1 MNKPESSFTGEP
13 VLPAESCRAQL
24 ALILG
29 SADFDA
35 TGREHRFLNYVVEEA
50 LSGRG
55 DRIKAYTIAVEVF
68 GRGQSFDPQT
78 DPIVRIEAGHLR
90 RALERYYLTS
100 GQRDPVLITIPKGG
114 YVPAFARRAE
124 TQLAPVE
131 APLVTQPVTEHPP
144 LWRTRPRLLT
154 AVLMV
159 LLAIVASVSAWWW
172 APDTYSEPAKP
183 RVLVETFDN
192 PGGTQAAGVVASGLK
207 EEIVE
212 QLSKF
217 RDLLVMESAP
227 KPDDASLAPPRF
239 VIKGS
244 VTLSDEAFHL
254 RVRLINRG
262 TGSVI
267 WANSYDGPLKVSA
280 FRDAQKEIARSVS
293 QNLAQVY
300 GVIFQADEDLN
311 VSNAPDD
318 WAAYGCTLSF
328 YAYRLDVDPERRSA
342 VRTCLEKVVDRFPGY
357 ATAWGLLS
365 LVYMDDYR
373 FEFSADGASPASML
387 ERALAAARQ
396 AVALDP
402 QNMRA
407 RQAEMLALYFD
418 GQIGAAL
425 ELGKES
431 LTVNPSDTEFLS
443 EYGERL
449 AVSGN
454 WKEGC
459 PLISEARQLNPGASA
474 YYEVDLALCSYFA
487 ADYKQAVIWLEK
499 TPAPT
504 NPVYHLVAAA
514 IYGEAGKAVEARRES
529 IWLQQNY
536 PELVKNLRRQVS
548 MRLARPQDAEAILD
562 SLGKAG
568 LVIPD

>member
-1 MNKPESSFTGEP
+1 MNKPESFFTAEP
-13 VLPAESCRAQL
+13 ALPAESCRAQL

-35 TGREHRFLNYVVEEA
+35 TGREHRFLSYVVEEA

-100 GQRDPVLITIPKGG
+100 GQRDPILITIPKGG

-124 TQLAPVE
+124 TQLAPLP
-131 APLVTQPVTEHPP
+131 APLVAQPVTEHPP

-159 LLAIVASVSAWWW
+159 LLAIVASVSVWWW
-172 APDTYSEPAKP
+172 GPAQHGEPEKP
-183 RVLVETFDN
+183 RVLVQAFDN

-227 KPDDASLAPPRF
+227 KPDDDSLTPPRF
-239 VIKGS
+239 VIAGS
-244 VTLSDEAFHL
+244 ITLSDEAFQL

-262 TGSVI
+262 SGSVI

-318 WAAYGCTLSF
+318 WVAYSCTLSF
-328 YAYRLDVDPERRSA
+328 YAYRLEMDPERRPA
-342 VRTCLEKVVDRFPGY
+342 VRTCLEKAADRFPNY

-365 LVYMDDYR
+365 LAYMDDYR
-373 FEFSADGASPASML
+373 FGFSPDGTSPASML
-387 ERALAAARQ
+387 ERALDATRRAAALDPLNMPARQ
-396 AVALDP
+396 AK
-402 QNMRA
+402 
-407 RQAEMLALYFD
+407 MLALYFD
-418 GQIGAAL
+418 GQIDAAL
-425 ELGKES
+425 QLGEES
-431 LTVNPSDTEFLS
+431 LKLNPNDTEFLS

-449 AVSGN
+449 AVSGK

-459 PLISEARQLNPGASA
+459 PMIAASRQLNPGASA
-474 YYEVDLALCSYFA
+474 NYEADLALCSYFDGDYAQA
-487 ADYKQAVIWLEK
+487 ATWLKK
-499 TPAPT
+499 TPSPM
-504 NPVYHLVAAA
+504 NPIYHLIGAA
-514 IYGEAGKAVEARRES
+514 IYREAGNVAEAHRES
-529 IWLQQNY
+529 EWLQQNQ
-536 PELVKNLRRQVS
+536 PELVKNLRGQVS
-548 MRLARPQDAEAILD
+548 MRLARPQDVETFLG
-562 SLGKAG
+562 SLRKAG

>member
-1 MNKPESSFTGEP
+1 MNKPESFFTAEP
-13 VLPAESCRAQL
+13 ALPVESCRAQL

-29 SADFDA
+29 STDFDA
-35 TGREHRFLNYVVEEA
+35 TGREHRFLSYVVEEA

-100 GQRDPVLITIPKGG
+100 GQRDPILITIPKGG
-114 YVPAFARRAE
+114 YVPVFARRAE
-124 TQLAPVE
+124 TQLAPLP
-131 APLVTQPVTEHPP
+131 APLVAQPVTERPP
-144 LWRTRPRLLT
+144 LWRTRSRLLT

-159 LLAIVASVSAWWW
+159 LLAIVASASAWWW
-172 APDTYSEPAKP
+172 GPAKHSEPEKP
-183 RVLVETFDN
+183 RVLVQAFDN
-192 PGGTQAAGVVASGLK
+192 PGGTQAAGVVATGLK

-227 KPDDASLAPPRF
+227 RPDDASLAPPRF
-239 VIKGS
+239 VVAGS
-244 VTLSDEAFHL
+244 VMLSDEAFQL

-262 TGSVI
+262 SGSVI

-293 QNLAQVY
+293 QNLGQVY

-318 WAAYGCTLSF
+318 WGVYGCTLSF
-328 YAYRLDVDPERRSA
+328 YAYRLGMDPERRPA
-342 VRTCLEKVVDRFPGY
+342 VRACLEKAVDRFPTY

-365 LVYMDDYR
+365 LVYIDDYR
-373 FEFSADGASPASML
+373 FEFSADGASPAPVL
-387 ERALAAARQ
+387 ERALDAARRAAALDPLNMPARQ
-396 AVALDP
+396 AK
-402 QNMRA
+402 
-407 RQAEMLALYFD
+407 MLALYFD
-418 GQIGAAL
+418 GQIDAAL
-425 ELGKES
+425 ELGEES
-431 LTVNPSDTEFLS
+431 LKLNPNDTEFLS

-449 AVSGN
+449 AVSGK

-459 PLISEARQLNPGASA
+459 PMIAVSRQSNPGISA
-474 YYEVDLALCSYFA
+474 NYEADLALCSYFDGDYAQA
-487 ADYKQAVIWLEK
+487 ATWLKK
-499 TPAPT
+499 TPAPM
-504 NPVYHLVAAA
+504 NPIYHLLGAA
-514 IYGEAGKAVEARRES
+514 IFGEGGNVAEAHRES
-529 IWLQQNY
+529 EWLQLNH

-548 MRLARPQDAEAILD
+548 MRLGRPQDAAAILG
-562 SLGKAG
+562 SLKKAG

>member
-1 MNKPESSFTGEP
+1 MNKPESSFTAEAA
-13 VLPAESCRAQL
+13 LPAESCRAQL

-35 TGREHRFLNYVVEEA
+35 TGREHRFLSYVVEEA

-131 APLVTQPVTEHPP
+131 APIVTQPVTERPP

-159 LLAIVASVSAWWW
+159 LLAIVTSVSAWWW
-172 APDTYSEPAKP
+172 APDTYSEPEKP
-183 RVLVETFDN
+183 RVLVQAFDN
-192 PGGTQAAGVVASGLK
+192 PGGAQAAGVVASGLK

-239 VIKGS
+239 VVAGS
-244 VTLSDEAFHL
+244 VTLSDEAFQL

-262 TGSVI
+262 SGSVI

-280 FRDAQKEIARSVS
+280 FRGAQKEIARSVS

-311 VSNAPDD
+311 VSNPPDD
-318 WAAYGCTLSF
+318 WIAYSCTLSF
-328 YAYRLDVDPERRSA
+328 YAYRLDVDPQRRPA
-342 VRTCLEKVVDRFPGY
+342 VRTCLEKVVDRFPSY

-365 LVYMDDYR
+365 LVYIDDYR
-373 FEFSADGASPASML
+373 FEFLADGASPASAL
-387 ERALAAARQ
+387 ERAFAAARH
-396 AVALDP
+396 AEALDP
-402 QNMRA
+402 LNMPA
-407 RQAEMLALYFD
+407 RQAKMLALYFD
-418 GQIGAAL
+418 GQIDAAL

-431 LTVNPSDTEFLS
+431 LKLNPNDTEFLS

-449 AVSGN
+449 AFSGK

-459 PLISEARQLNPGASA
+459 PMLAESRQSNPGASA
-474 YYEVDLALCSYFA
+474 YYETDLAVCSYFDGDYAQA
-487 ADYKQAVIWLEK
+487 ATWLKK
-499 TPAPT
+499 TPAPM
-504 NPVYHLVAAA
+504 NPLYHLVGAA
-514 IYGEAGKAVEARRES
+514 IYVEAGNVAEAHRES
-529 IWLQQNY
+529 EWLQQNH
-536 PELVKNLRRQVS
+536 PELVKNLRGQVS
-548 MRLARPQDAEAILD
+548 MRLVRPQDAEAFLG
-562 SLGKAG
+562 SLRKAG

>member
-1 MNKPESSFTGEP
+1 MNKPESSFTAEAA
-13 VLPAESCRAQL
+13 LPAESCRAQL

-35 TGREHRFLNYVVEEA
+35 TGREHRFLSYVVEEA

-124 TQLAPVE
+124 TQLAPVQ
-131 APLVTQPVTEHPP
+131 APIVTQPVTERPP

-154 AVLMV
+154 AVLMA

-192 PGGTQAAGVVASGLK
+192 PGGTEAAGSVASGLK
-207 EEIVE
+207 QEIVE

-217 RDLLVMESAP
+217 KDIEVMMSAP

-239 VIKGS
+239 VIEGS
-244 VTLSDEAFHL
+244 VMLSEEAFKL
-254 RVRLINRG
+254 RARLLNRG
-262 TGSVI
+262 SGSVI
-267 WANSYDGPLKVSA
+267 WANSYDGPLTASA
-280 FRDAQKEIARSVS
+280 FQNAQLKIARNVS
-293 QNLAQVY
+293 QSLAQVY
-300 GVIFQADEDLN
+300 GVIFQADQDSH
-311 VSNAPDD
+311 VSEAPDD
-318 WAAYGCTLSF
+318 WAAYRCTLSF
-328 YAYRLDVDPERRSA
+328 FAYRLDADSTRRST
-342 VRTCLEKVVDRFPGY
+342 VRTCLEKAVDRFPQY

-365 LVYMDDYR
+365 LVYVDDYR
-373 FEFSADGASPASML
+373 FGFSADGASPASAL
-387 ERALAAARQ
+387 EHALDAAKR

-407 RQAEMLALYFD
+407 RQGKMLALYFD
-418 GQIGAAL
+418 GQIDAAL

-431 LTVNPSDTEFLS
+431 LTVNPGDTEFLS

-449 AVSGN
+449 AISGN
-454 WKEGC
+454 WTEGC
-459 PLISEARQLNPGASA
+459 PLISEARQLNPGESA
-474 YYEVDLALCSYFA
+474 YYEVDLALCSYFG

-499 TPAPT
+499 AASPT
-504 NPVYHLVAAA
+504 HPIYHLVAAA
-514 IYGEAGKAVEARRES
+514 IYGEAGKAEEARRS
-529 IWLQQNY
+529 SVWLQQNS
-536 PELVKNLRRQVS
+536 PGLVKNLRRQVS
-548 MRLARPQDAEAILD
+548 MRFHRAQDAEAILG
-562 SLGKAG
+562 SLRKAG